1 MTLNN
6 IYQLINLKIMAKIV
20 SSMANTAICYR
31 NRRLIAIYEKKV
43 AIHEK
48 KVAIHNE
55 LLHELFLLS
64 IMRCCVTPF

>member
-1 MTLNN
+1 
-6 IYQLINLKIMAKIV
+6 MAKIV
-20 SSMANTAICYR
+20 SLMANTAISYR
-31 NRRLIAIYEKKV
+31 NRRLL
-43 AIHEK
+43 AIHGK